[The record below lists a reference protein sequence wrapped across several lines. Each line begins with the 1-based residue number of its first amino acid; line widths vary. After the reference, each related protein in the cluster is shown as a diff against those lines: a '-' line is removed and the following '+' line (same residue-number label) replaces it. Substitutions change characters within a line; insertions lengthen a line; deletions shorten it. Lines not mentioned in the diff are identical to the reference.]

1 MSWRA
6 RLAAWRWPGLAFFR
20 LRLFCRGVF
29 LLLAVATVAIALS
42 VLQDEKQL
50 SHRSYREGFA
60 KTMGQVAAQLRNP
73 AGQLALLNPPAP
85 ADHDAPQPPSANSV
99 HPLVLPFAAL
109 DFDDH
114 NKVEQ
119 AVEMAGCS
127 RQYPDEAGLCVA
139 VGSKPWAGAF
149 IYVVGHAN

>member
-1 MSWRA
+1 MSWRE

-20 LRLFCRGVF
+20 LRLFFRGVF

-42 VLQDEKQL
+42 VLQDEKEL

-60 KTMGQVAAQLRNP
+60 KTMGQVAAQLRHP

-85 ADHDAPQPPSANSV
+85 AASSVSGAV

-119 AVEMAGCS
+119 AVEMAGCTRTAARWS
-127 RQYPDEAGLCVA
+127 RTTNC
-139 VGSKPWAGAF
+139 SRS
-149 IYVVGHAN
+149 